1 MKNNPSKINK
11 VNKVNKIKSFFNNPT
26 VKKVLR
32 IINFCKNIFCWFM
45 IILLALMVVF
55 FLTSRVKG
63 DTPTLFGYSV
73 YRVSSGSME
82 PELMTGDVIL
92 DKVVDD
98 ASSLQV
104 GDVITFDGTGK
115 LDGLIVT
122 HKVVVAPYTDENGE
136 LMLQTQGVA
145 NEVADEPIS
154 GDTVRA
160 IMVCKIP
167 YIDAIY
173 NIFLSAWGLLIF
185 ILLLILIFIDEIIN
199 IVKILTGNDTSAE
212 DTEDINTII
221 ERLQKENQQ
230 SLNSGADSQKDE

>member
-1 MKNNPSKINK
+1 
-11 VNKVNKIKSFFNNPT
+11 
-26 VKKVLR
+26 
-32 IINFCKNIFCWFM
+32 
-45 IILLALMVVF
+45 
-55 FLTSRVKG
+55 
-63 DTPTLFGYSV
+63 
-73 YRVSSGSME
+73 
-82 PELMTGDVIL
+82 
-92 DKVVDD
+92 
-98 ASSLQV
+98 
-104 GDVITFDGTGK
+104 
-115 LDGLIVT
+115 
-122 HKVVVAPYTDENGE
+122 
-136 LMLQTQGVA
+136 MLQTQGVA

>member
-1 MKNNPSKINK
+1 
-11 VNKVNKIKSFFNNPT
+11 
-26 VKKVLR
+26 
-32 IINFCKNIFCWFM
+32 M

-92 DKVVDD
+92 DKEVDD
-98 ASSLQV
+98 VSTLQV
-104 GDVITFDGTGK
+104 GDVITFEGK
-115 LDGLIVT
+115 GNLDGLIVT
-122 HKVVVAPYTDENGE
+122 HKVIVAPYTDENGE
-136 LMLQTQGVA
+136 LMLQTKGVA
-145 NEVADEPIS
+145 NDVADEPIS

-167 YIDAIY
+167 YIDTIY

-185 ILLLILIFIDEIIN
+185 VLLLILIFIDEIIN

-212 DTEDINTII
+212 DAEDINTII

-230 SLNSGADSQKDE
+230 SLNSGTDSKKDE